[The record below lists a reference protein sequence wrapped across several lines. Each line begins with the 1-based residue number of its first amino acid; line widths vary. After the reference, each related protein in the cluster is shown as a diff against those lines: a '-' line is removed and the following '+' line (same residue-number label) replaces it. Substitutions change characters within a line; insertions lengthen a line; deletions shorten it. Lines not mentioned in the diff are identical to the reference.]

1 MLSVENLDVFYGD
14 AQALDNIAI
23 EIEQGAIVTI
33 VGANGAGKSSLI
45 RTIAEC
51 TSHRAAGFFIGGR
64 I

>member
-33 VGANGAGKSSLI
+33 VGQWCRQELADPHDSRDAPACAGPDPLS
-45 RTIAEC
+45 
-51 TSHRAAGFFIGGR
+51 GY
-64 I
+64 